1 MNFKQWLI
9 TEEIWQNKTATVYHR
24 TDVESIPKILSTTF
38 KSATGC
44 AYGCGLYTTV
54 SIENQ
59 FKGYMSRYGEALI
72 KFKISN
78 LDEYVICQKN
88 IAQRVLGSDNLISS
102 QLQRLKLTDLYTEEQ
117 IKKFDEYFADGLAD
131 RLASL
136 MYDSNKNLEKR
147 ARGIITQNDA
157 DGYVLLKYNP
167 VEDSTIKILAYTT
180 NAPVENKKVMDN
192 LAQNIG
198 WTKSYGKA
206 SVKSAF
212 DVPEK
217 DRAKLFDQPESKL
230 KQEYYKLQNDEAQ
243 RRFLNF
249 VSKRLT
255 TLTDYEKRLFFN
267 EAISK
272 KVLNVVQQFYEAE
285 PQLYQGFSP
294 LETSVKA
301 NDLEITKYLLS
312 KGLEIHRILAI
323 EAIENK
329 NPEMLKLLVDNG
341 AAINEYTLRAA
352 AEANIESMITYL
364 IAKGVKPDLGV
375 LQIAIKNKNY
385 AIFQYA
391 VDKME
396 QDEIPEYAIAD
407 FAHKGNLPAVK
418 YLIQKGA
425 KTMNAAA
432 QAFHAG
438 NIPMVWAI
446 IGDKKNNAQQV
457 VKNACDKNDIEFL
470 QYLLKFGIKPTARC
484 GILAFSYGS
493 KTTDEYIQF
502 LKQNNVSDII
512 LNDPEFQNKP
522 DGSGIR
528 AAIELSSNKME
539 TVKRILD
546 LKNLP
551 DSAFQTIYYAVK
563 NEPDNIKKPILD
575 YTNSVAQ
582 KELSQSKVG

>member
-1 MNFKQWLI
+1 
-9 TEEIWQNKTATVYHR
+9 
-24 TDVESIPKILSTTF
+24 
-38 KSATGC
+38 
-44 AYGCGLYTTV
+44 
-54 SIENQ
+54 
-59 FKGYMSRYGEALI
+59 
-72 KFKISN
+72 
-78 LDEYVICQKN
+78 
-88 IAQRVLGSDNLISS
+88 
-102 QLQRLKLTDLYTEEQ
+102 
-117 IKKFDEYFADGLAD
+117 
-131 RLASL
+131 
-136 MYDSNKNLEKR
+136 
-147 ARGIITQNDA
+147 
-157 DGYVLLKYNP
+157 
-167 VEDSTIKILAYTT
+167 
-180 NAPVENKKVMDN
+180 
-192 LAQNIG
+192 
-198 WTKSYGKA
+198 
-206 SVKSAF
+206 
-212 DVPEK
+212 
-217 DRAKLFDQPESKL
+217 
-230 KQEYYKLQNDEAQ
+230 
-243 RRFLNF
+243 
-249 VSKRLT
+249 
-255 TLTDYEKRLFFN
+255 
-267 EAISK
+267 
-272 KVLNVVQQFYEAE
+272 
-285 PQLYQGFSP
+285 
-294 LETSVKA
+294 
-301 NDLEITKYLLS
+301 
-312 KGLEIHRILAI
+312 
-323 EAIENK
+323 
-329 NPEMLKLLVDNG
+329 
-341 AAINEYTLRAA
+341 
-352 AEANIESMITYL
+352 MITYL